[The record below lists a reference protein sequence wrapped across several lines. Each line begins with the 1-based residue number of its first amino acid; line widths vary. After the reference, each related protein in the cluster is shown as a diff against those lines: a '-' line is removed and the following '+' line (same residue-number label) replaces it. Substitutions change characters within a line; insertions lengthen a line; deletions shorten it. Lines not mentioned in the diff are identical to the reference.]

1 MFGDFLVDEEG
12 NVWATQSG
20 DWRYRLGLG
29 DTFPSLSD
37 YAIKNLGYV
46 RIVSHP
52 GRAVVSM
59 RPSVVQGSTL
69 AGLFYYLSDYHFRSV
84 AVQHFDDTTD
94 EWYSRVL
101 RANESVID
109 QISSILDVSRP
120 IVARSSYLSRQV
132 SFSALPKRSPLQDSI
147 AFYRDTGGQLKLSDI
162 PKFSN
167 IFERRHMLYKINEE
181 TSGVTLISIGGAFPK
196 VIRNF
201 LFSAIGTDMRDRP
214 DPIYGA
220 ECAKA
225 YLSVARSER
234 PGCFEVDAVS
244 LWPSC
249 KEPVRRRYRRVIFP
263 LRDEIGQK
271 WVLGQSTVDNSVDL
285 RSLAS

>member
-1 MFGDFLVDEEG
+1 MFGDFLVDDDG
-12 NVWATQSG
+12 NVWSTQSN
-20 DWRYRLGLG
+20 DWRRGLGLG
-29 DTFPSLSD
+29 DTFTSLSD

-46 RIVSHP
+46 RIVSNP

-69 AGLFYYLSDYHFRSV
+69 AGLFYYLADFRFRSV
-84 AVQHFDDTTD
+84 AVQHFDDATD

-101 RANESVID
+101 SANESVID
-109 QISSILDVSRP
+109 QISILLESSRP

-132 SFSALPKRSPLQDSI
+132 SFAALPKRSPLQDSI
-147 AFYRDTGGQLKLSDI
+147 AFYRHTGGYLKLSQV

-181 TSGVTLISIGGAFPK
+181 ISGVTLISIGGCFPK
-196 VIRNF
+196 IIRDF

-214 DPIYGA
+214 DPLYGA

-225 YLSVARSER
+225 YLSVARTER
-234 PGCFEVDAVS
+234 PGCFEVDAIS
-244 LWPSC
+244 RWPSSE
-249 KEPVRRRYRRVIFP
+249 EPVRRRYRRVIFP

-271 WVLGQSTVDNSVDL
+271 WVLGQSTVDESVDL
-285 RSLAS
+285 RALAS